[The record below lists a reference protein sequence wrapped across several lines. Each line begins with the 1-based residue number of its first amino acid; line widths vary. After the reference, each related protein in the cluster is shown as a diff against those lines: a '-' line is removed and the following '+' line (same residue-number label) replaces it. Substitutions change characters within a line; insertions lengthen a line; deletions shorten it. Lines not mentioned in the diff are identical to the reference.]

1 MKISQLFY
9 YSRYAILLTLLLG
22 FMGFKVTGFSFFTL
36 MIIFVT
42 LMLHFDFGY
51 LALNYNQSRATFN
64 KMIIIYSVGFSS
76 LNVLL
81 MLIINLV
88 THHVF
93 KLAPNNAVND
103 WLSFL
108 IVWIWMA
115 YVIVLAF
122 TIRIAKMKSSYRLG
136 IPSTITFLGVVTI
149 GYLSVFLPE
158 FQQSSLNLIVIA
170 LAIFYCIQVVSL
182 RRAVRKLD
190 FDKTNYRKN
199 KST

>member
-1 MKISQLFY
+1 M
-9 YSRYAILLTLLLG
+9 
-22 FMGFKVTGFSFFTL
+22 V
-36 MIIFVT
+36 IF
-42 LMLHFDFGY
+42 
-51 LALNYNQSRATFN
+51 
-64 KMIIIYSVGFSS
+64 
-76 LNVLL
+76 
-81 MLIINLV
+81 
-88 THHVF
+88 
-93 KLAPNNAVND
+93 
-103 WLSFL
+103 FL

-190 FDKTNYRKN
+190 FDQTNYRKKQVN
-199 KST
+199 LRLGGEFINVKVIKKTVDV